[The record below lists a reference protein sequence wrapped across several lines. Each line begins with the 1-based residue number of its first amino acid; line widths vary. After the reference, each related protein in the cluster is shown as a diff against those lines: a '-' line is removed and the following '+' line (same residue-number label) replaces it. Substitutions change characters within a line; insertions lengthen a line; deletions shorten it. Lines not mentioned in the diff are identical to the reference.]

1 MVNSFI
7 RLDECCRIELSSID
21 KKSKPNEKSVKLCNF
36 TDVYYNWNIYNSMV
50 EGFMEATASDKNI
63 DVFSLK
69 VGDVVVTKDSE
80 TRNDIGMS
88 AYIHDNLDNTVL
100 GYHCALIRPFKDI
113 DGAYLNAF
121 LNSSTGRKHF
131 ENQASGSGQRYTL
144 TKEALGSIRVPLIN
158 IEEQRVIGKLF
169 NDLDRR
175 IINNNKISAELE
187 SLAKTIYDYWFLQFE
202 FPNEEG
208 KPYKSSGGKMV
219 YNEELKREIPE
230 GWKVKPLIE
239 CVSKDK
245 NAIVDGPFGTQMKI
259 SEYVDSGVPIYEME
273 QLNGLFI
280 VDTPKHFIT
289 EEKYE
294 EVKRSTVKNGDI
306 IISKTGTLGLL
317 GVVNS
322 DYEKGIVVSRLA
334 KITPDESVIG
344 KYALLI
350 LLKELEATGYWL
362 RVCGGSTM
370 PILNNS
376 IIGNVKVLIPNNDL
390 FQKYESCV
398 TSFFD
403 KIYVSQKENQQLTS
417 LRDWLLPMLMNGQA
431 TFKETE

>member
-69 VGDVVVTKDSE
+69 AGDVVVTKDSE

-88 AYIHDNLDNTVL
+88 AYIYDDLENTVL

-187 SLAKTIYDYWFLQFE
+187 NLAKTIYDYWFLQFE

-219 YNEELKREIPE
+219 WNEDLKREIPA
-230 GWKVKPLIE
+230 GW
-239 CVSKDK
+239 
-245 NAIVDGPFGTQMKI
+245 
-259 SEYVDSGVPIYEME
+259 
-273 QLNGLFI
+273 
-280 VDTPKHFIT
+280 
-289 EEKYE
+289 
-294 EVKRSTVKNGDI
+294 EVKRIGDTITTERGISYSTPNIKTGKGVPMLNLATFMPGGGDYKADGLKHYLGDYPTNKVLKPYELIMCNTQQTAIKFETDI
-306 IISKTGTLGLL
+306 IGRAMLVPDIFDGDVVFSHHVNVIRTQNEDLKYYLL
-317 GVVNS
+317 YLFNS
-322 DYEKGIVVSRLA
+322 DYYHKYISGFTNGTNILGLSFNGVEDYLLEIPAPNLLA
-334 KITPDESVIG
+334 EFG
-344 KYALLI
+344 KTVLEVEMKKSEI
-350 LLKELEATGYWL
+350 LKENE
-362 RVCGGSTM
+362 
-370 PILNNS
+370 
-376 IIGNVKVLIPNNDL
+376 
-390 FQKYESCV
+390 
-398 TSFFD
+398 
-403 KIYVSQKENQQLTS
+403 QLAS
-417 LRDWLLPMLMNGQA
+417 LRDFLLPMLMNGQV
-431 TFKETE
+431 TFKE